1 MKKNPKLF
9 LTIFFFGTAY
19 ALQYALPFIQYVL
32 YNPLV
37 NTLKVTNAQLGVLI
51 AIFGIG
57 NIVGAPIGG
66 WFADK
71 FSYKTIYISSL
82 VGTALLCFLFAFN
95 LNYQFAVFIWIGLAI
110 TCLFAFYPAHIKAVR
125 MLGDEDSQGQIFGLS
140 ESSSGIGSVIVNS
153 LALFLFGRAA
163 TETYGLRVAI
173 IGYGVA
179 SLLVAL
185 VLYFLMDSPVKAEA
199 ISKNESVE
207 EIEDTHIGF
216 QDFLNVLKF
225 PGTWFAGIAIFVT
238 YTLYTTLTYFTP
250 YFTEVLGVSVAF
262 SGGLA
267 IVRTYLL
274 RFIGAP
280 IGGYIGDKIH
290 SVTKVLAISFLA
302 SAVIILAFLGL
313 PATTST
319 TIIIALT
326 LLISTFT
333 FMARGN
339 MFAVPAEVKSPTKY
353 AAMTAGITCAIGFA
367 PDLFQFT
374 MYGSW
379 LDNHG
384 NDGYRYIFI
393 YAVGVMAVG
402 LINSVL
408 TLMYKKKQAQK
419 EIGTQTH

>member
-9 LTIFFFGTAY
+9 LSIFFFGTAY

-32 YNPLV
+32 YNPLA
-37 NTLKVTNAQLGVLI
+37 NTMKVTNAQLGVLI

-57 NIVGAPIGG
+57 NIIGAPIGG

-71 FSYKTIYISSL
+71 FSYKTIYILSMF
-82 VGTALLCFLFAFN
+82 GTAALCFLFAFN
-95 LNYQFAVFIWIGLAI
+95 LNYKFAIYIWIGLAV
-110 TCLFAFYPAHIKAVR
+110 TALFAFYPSHIKAVR
-125 MLGDEDSQGQIFGLS
+125 MLGDEDSQGKIFGLS
-140 ESSSGIGSVIVNS
+140 ESASGIGSVIVNS

-163 TETYGLRVAI
+163 TEAAGLQIAV

-179 SLLVAL
+179 SLLVGV
-185 VLYFLMDSPVKAEA
+185 VLYFLMDSPVKNDHASEDAE
-199 ISKNESVE
+199 ER
-207 EIEDTHIGF
+207 IGLK
-216 QDFLNVLKF
+216 DYWIVLKF
-225 PGTWFAGIAIFVT
+225 PGTWLAGIAIFVT

-250 YFTEVLGVSVAF
+250 YFTDVLGVTVAF
-262 SGGLA
+262 SGSLA

-274 RFIGAP
+274 RFVGAP
-280 IGGYIGDKIH
+280 IGGYIGDRIH
-290 SVTKVLAISFLA
+290 SVTKVLGISFLV
-302 SAVIILAFLGL
+302 SAIIILAFLGL

-319 TIIIALT
+319 TIIIILT

-379 LDNHG
+379 LDNYG

-393 YAVGVMAVG
+393 YAVAILVVG
-402 LINSVL
+402 IINSIL
-408 TLMYKKKQAQK
+408 TLMYKKHQAKQ
-419 EIGTQTH
+419 EVTV